1 MRNNDIEQQKKE
13 AAADANLPAAQG
25 KEYNPTYPYYIK
37 NGRLKKAPDKEEEK
51 ELDIGR
57 AIEIINIKQD
67 TDTQEVKLVLKYHYL
82 GSTYEQ
88 EISRDMLSKSRILQ
102 LMKYGVDV
110 NDHNSGHVLKFLT
123 KQEETLA
130 ITRTH
135 SKLGFSFEGE
145 GITFQHYQVIGGN
158 STYSGDFAIKPS
170 GTRASWLSLMRK
182 QVIGHP
188 PMELAL
194 LMGLAA
200 PVASLIGKVTGL
212 DVMVFHLYGNSSQGK
227 TTATMLAVSPFGSPN
242 DKEDGSLVRSWNS
255 TTYALLAELRDNH
268 GVPMAFDEASMKD
281 SDFGS
286 LIYMLAS
293 GKDKGRLDKNSNK
306 KEAGHWSG
314 TFLSNGEHALTTKS
328 VKNIG
333 IQMRI
338 TEFADIPWTKSAQH
352 SDILKEGLVHNFGY
366 AGPEFVTWLLQYGLD
381 NIIACWKQWKEHFAA
396 SIASPDHYTSRISDR
411 MAVLLATA
419 DMAGQA
425 LGLSFDLEG
434 IQKIL
439 LATVN
444 EAKDSRDLGEK
455 AYQYL
460 IDKVVE
466 HQGKFSS
473 NNSRD
478 KYPISEHW
486 GKIIKDAK
494 TEQWQEIWIL
504 PEKFREILSN
514 GGFQD
519 AKVILSTW
527 REQQRINCD
536 PDRYTRNKRI
546 ISGLQQK
553 VHVIKVSSGG

>member
-1 MRNNDIEQQKKE
+1 
-13 AAADANLPAAQG
+13 
-25 KEYNPTYPYYIK
+25 
-37 NGRLKKAPDKEEEK
+37 
-51 ELDIGR
+51 
-57 AIEIINIKQD
+57 
-67 TDTQEVKLVLKYHYL
+67 
-82 GSTYEQ
+82 
-88 EISRDMLSKSRILQ
+88 
-102 LMKYGVDV
+102 V

-135 SKLGFSFEGE
+135 SKLGFNFEGE
-145 GITFQHYQVIGGN
+145 GITFQHYQVIGGD

-170 GTRASWLSLMRK
+170 GTRASWLSLIRK

-366 AGPEFVTWLLQYGLD
+366 AGPEFVTWLLQYGLN

-396 SIASPDHYTSRISDR
+396 SIANPDHYTSRISDR

-444 EAKDSRDLGEK
+444 EAKDSRNLGEK

-460 IDKVVE
+460 IDKIIE
-466 HQGKFSS
+466 HEGKFSS

-478 KYPISEHW
+478 KYPINEHW
-486 GKIIKDAK
+486 GKIIKDTK
-494 TEQWQEIWIL
+494 TEEWQEIWIL

-519 AKVILSTW
+519 TKVILGTW
-527 REQQRINCD
+527 REQQRISCD
-536 PDRYTRNKRI
+536 PDRYTRSKRI
-546 ISGLQQK
+546 VSGLQQK
-553 VHVIKVSSGG
+553 VHVIKVSSSS